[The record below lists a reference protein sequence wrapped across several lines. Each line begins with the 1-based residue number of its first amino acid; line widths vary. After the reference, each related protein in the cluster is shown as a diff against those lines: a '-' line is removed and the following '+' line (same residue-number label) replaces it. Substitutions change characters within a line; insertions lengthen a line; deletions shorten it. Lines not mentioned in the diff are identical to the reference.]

1 MQAIK
6 HVAELST
13 EQQEILHK
21 ARTNFL
27 QAKTM
32 KDLQEE
38 MTKAGKELADPVLGL
53 LGVECV
59 TFSDGY
65 KIYRRP
71 ESRTTYAEKAIK
83 ESMLAKGIDPAVIMA
98 VLAESASK
106 SEFVK
111 VYGQESR
118 ANGAEGK

>member
-1 MQAIK
+1 MTQIK
-6 HVAELST
+6 HIAELSA
-13 EQQEILHK
+13 EQQEVLHK
-21 ARTNFL
+21 ARTNFI
-27 QAKTM
+27 QAKTAENLSIEM
-32 KDLQEE
+32 KA
-38 MTKAGKELADPVLGL
+38 AGKELAEPVLSA
-53 LGVECV
+53 LGVDCV

-65 KIYRRP
+65 KLYRRP

-83 ESMLAKGIDPAVIMA
+83 EAMLAKGIDPTTIMA

-118 ANGAEGK
+118 AGGGEDK